1 MFFIILLVHVIS
13 ALFLGSYLSLP
24 FVINS
29 VFSRT
34 GDELKSMLKM
44 IVSFTGYGHYALMFI
59 LITGVWMVVQFSAYP
74 SFLWVGTAI
83 LLLIIIGGLIGTM
96 HIKIKNIIEAENAE
110 ESLLENGS
118 KIKLFSWLIFIFIVI
133 SVFIMTNRNLF

>member
-1 MFFIILLVHVIS
+1 
-13 ALFLGSYLSLP
+13 
-24 FVINS
+24 
-29 VFSRT
+29 
-34 GDELKSMLKM
+34 MLKM